1 MCSLIPLSI
10 MKKLFLLLL
19 VLSGVSLATAAQS
32 ITLGNYITDKADNSI
47 KCDAFNALK
56 GKTEEQVADTT
67 GIQMQSPYMINKSIS
82 VKLKTDSM
90 IVSVKNLEEGTRL
103 SITELAFIAHT
114 DSKYQSIDSTAS
126 LTVNGFTYV
135 SEKAIYDDDNVAD
148 TYNVVRYT
156 FSDSLPTFVRGEELN
171 FTLMHSGES
180 DENQLGIGGFRTT
193 MSTDFPQL
201 HGANVRGVFQITALI
216 PSLIPEPGST
226 TLSVLTLAFL
236 TLRRRRG

>member
-1 MCSLIPLSI
+1 

-32 ITLGNYITDKADNSI
+32 ITLGNYFIYDGEKY
-47 KCDAFNALK
+47 DAFNALK
-56 GKTEEQVADTT
+56 GKTKEQVTDTT
-67 GIQMQSPYMINKSIS
+67 GIQMQSAYYKDQSIP
-82 VKLKTDSM
+82 VELKTDSM

-126 LTVNGFTYV
+126 LTVNGLTYV

-156 FSDSLPTFVRGEELN
+156 FSDSLPTFVRGEVLT
-171 FTLMHSGES
+171 FTLKPSGES
-180 DENQLGIGGFRTT
+180 DENELGIGGFRTT

-201 HGANVRGVFQITALI
+201 KGTYLCGVFQITALI
-216 PSLIPEPGST
+216 PSLIPEPGSS